1 VLESRSAAEGAAMRR
16 RRECSDCGRRFTTYE
31 RYERGPLS
39 VRKRD
44 GSSEEFDSQK
54 LLGGLLRAAHKR
66 PVQVP
71 EVEAVV
77 DRIEAQ
83 VEAAGG
89 ELDSRRIGELALR
102 GLRHLDPVAYVRF
115 ASVYNDFG
123 DLAEFEAELHR
134 LEAEPPLQEAA
145 LFEVGEAGDRTG
157 SVRLER
163 KDAQLPVEQL

>member
-1 VLESRSAAEGAAMRR
+1 MRR
-16 RRECSDCGRRFTTYE
+16 RRECTECGRRFTTYE

-44 GSSEEFDSQK
+44 GSSEAFDPGK

-66 PVQVP
+66 PVQVA

-77 DRIEAQ
+77 DRIEAE

-89 ELDSRRIGELALR
+89 ELDSRQIGELALR
-102 GLRHLDPVAYVRF
+102 GLRRLDPVAYVRF
-115 ASVYNDFG
+115 ASVYNDFA
-123 DLAEFEAELHR
+123 DLAEFEAALHR
-134 LEAEPPLQEAA
+134 LEAEPPLQETA
-145 LFEVGEAGDRTG
+145 LFELGDAGDGAG

-163 KDAQLPVEQL
+163 KDVQLPVEQL